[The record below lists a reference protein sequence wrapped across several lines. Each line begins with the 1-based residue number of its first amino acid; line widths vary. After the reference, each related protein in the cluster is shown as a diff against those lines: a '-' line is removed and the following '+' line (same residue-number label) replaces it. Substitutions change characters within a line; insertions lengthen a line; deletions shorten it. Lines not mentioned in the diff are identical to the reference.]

1 MPYVRKLRNCFK
13 YRYSALHAEYP
24 RGGKTAIYPNRP
36 LKRGRFIYTI
46 NFQLKILAIFTIM
59 IYNKDIQKV
68 FYCKY
73 VVMFG
78 LGALFACADNTK

>member
-1 MPYVRKLRNCFK
+1 
-13 YRYSALHAEYP
+13 
-24 RGGKTAIYPNRP
+24 
-36 LKRGRFIYTI
+36 
-46 NFQLKILAIFTIM
+46 M